1 MSTLTWPTLSRSA
14 PPELV
19 WGLRSNT
26 QTFES
31 PLSGAVQTLEMP
43 GARWVVSFSMPS
55 LNSADAATL
64 RAFLVRLRGEA
75 GRFYLH
81 NMAQARPRG
90 VATGTPLV
98 NGAGQTGTSLA
109 TDGWTPSQAGILK
122 AGDFIGVG
130 GELKM
135 VVQDCDSDATGAATI
150 VFEPP
155 LRASPADNAALV
167 TNKPTAIFKLDESR
181 SAWTTNA
188 PGLDS
193 FSIAATEVW

>member
-1 MSTLTWPTLSRSA
+1 MSILSWPTLSRSG
-14 PPELV
+14 PPELM
-19 WGLRSNT
+19 WGLQSNT

-31 PLSGAVQTLEMP
+31 PLSRAVQTMEMP
-43 GARWVVSFSMPS
+43 GARWVVSFTLPS
-55 LNSADAATL
+55 LNAADAAAM
-64 RAFLVRLRGEA
+64 RAFLARLRGEA

-81 NMAQARPRG
+81 NMSQTRPRG
-90 VATGTPLV
+90 IATGTPLV
-98 NGAGQTGTSLA
+98 AGAGQSGTSLT

-122 AGDFIGVG
+122 AGDFIGLN

-135 VVQDCDSDATGAATI
+135 VVADCDSDATGAATV

-155 LRASPADNAALV
+155 LRSSPADNAAIVLS
-167 TNKPTAIFKLDESR
+167 KPTAVFKLDESR

-188 PGLDS
+188 PGLDN